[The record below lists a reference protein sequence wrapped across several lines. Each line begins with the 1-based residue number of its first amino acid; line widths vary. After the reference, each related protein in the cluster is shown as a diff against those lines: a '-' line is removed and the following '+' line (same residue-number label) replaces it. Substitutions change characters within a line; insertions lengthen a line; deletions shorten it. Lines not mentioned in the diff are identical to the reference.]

1 MPQPAAR
8 PKGPKHKFTP
18 ADDAL
23 LLRLK
28 ETKGLMWKQIES
40 FFPGRSSRTLQVR
53 YCTKLKAKPTV
64 WTEDMVSLHPLSG
77 NEQTLLIHSPKIKRL
92 RQAIE
97 AYEHDRWRVV
107 SGTMG

>member
-1 MPQPAAR
+1 M
-8 PKGPKHKFTP
+8 PKGPKHEFTP

-40 FFPGRSSRTLQVR
+40 FFTGRSSGTLQVQ

-64 WTEDMVSLHPLSG
+64 WTEGMVSLHPLSG
-77 NEQTLLIHSPKIKRL
+77 NAQNLLIFSEDQTPPPGHRSIR
-92 RQAIE
+92 A
-97 AYEHDRWRVV
+97 
-107 SGTMG
+107 